1 MKNRLLFFTVFLMCV
16 SIQAQYKLST
26 YTAHKSITEAIR
38 INTEVIAGRT
48 SFFEKQAA
56 QKPLMFQKTKIIL
69 AEFNRLSNNVSKYIE
84 EIQSKVNTEQVL
96 YDMLTNGFYKNI
108 LFQSNN
114 ELTFKGDQLK
124 IKIDSLYNYSIKMN
138 VHKLSQISNF
148 ADSHFKTSNVFYD
161 FDENELNYF
170 QHLFYDKSNY
180 GIMMAMNCLI
190 LDVKTF
196 QLLYYGTVMSY

>member
-1 MKNRLLFFTVFLMCV
+1 
-16 SIQAQYKLST
+16 
-26 YTAHKSITEAIR
+26 
-38 INTEVIAGRT
+38 
-48 SFFEKQAA
+48 
-56 QKPLMFQKTKIIL
+56 
-69 AEFNRLSNNVSKYIE
+69 
-84 EIQSKVNTEQVL
+84 
-96 YDMLTNGFYKNI
+96 
-108 LFQSNN
+108 
-114 ELTFKGDQLK
+114 
-124 IKIDSLYNYSIKMN
+124 MN

-148 ADSHFKTSNVFYD
+148 ADSHFKTSDVFYD